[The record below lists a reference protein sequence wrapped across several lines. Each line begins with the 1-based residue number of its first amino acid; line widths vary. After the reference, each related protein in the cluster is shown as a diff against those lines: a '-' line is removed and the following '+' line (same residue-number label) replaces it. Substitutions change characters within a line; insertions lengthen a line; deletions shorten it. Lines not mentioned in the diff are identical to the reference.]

1 MNIRVKLKNMRRELN
16 MTQQEVADK
25 LNVSQVTYS
34 RYESGSRVPDRDMTI
49 VLAQFF
55 GCTTDYLLG
64 ITNEPNLVHY
74 KTGYMYEGSE
84 VIINIVEDAVKNG
97 LTEKDI
103 KEFIEMGK
111 MWRKMQEKKDQE

>member
-1 MNIRVKLKNMRRELN
+1 MKIQEKLKKLRLN
-16 MTQQEVADK
+16 LDLTQREVADGADIER
-25 LNVSQVTYS
+25 VSYN
-34 RYESGSRVPDRDMTI
+34 RYENGTRVPTGDA
-49 VLAQFF
+49 VVSLAKFF
-55 GCTTDYLLG
+55 RCTTDYLLG
-64 ITNEPNLVHY
+64 VTNEPNLVHY

-111 MWRKMQEKKDQE
+111 MWRKMQEKKDQ